1 MRKNKIVSLL
11 FFGLIF
17 LLQFILYSCGS
28 NENAYQNSVEIYECW
43 NMLHHNPSKA
53 NVSKFNNL
61 IQSYDLSNFNFY
73 PDVLFTVQQAGRE
86 IDFQCRN
93 ILKLLELA
101 ESSPQENYEL
111 KLMEFVS
118 NIDKQMIIYIRCRN
132 NITYTSQQRYITFY
146 SLLVGF
152 TIIVVSVLIIL
163 NERELKKKNIRI
175 TQSEIMLRHT
185 MEVQEAERARIS
197 RELHDT
203 VAQSMRYVS
212 LMAEKIHDKE
222 LSEEI
227 IGAQNSNIEDI
238 RKLCYNLT
246 PPNFS
251 TINFLDSLNVLAGKV
266 FGATRTQIRIVKNGE
281 INFSIYTE
289 EQLINLYRIIQEI
302 FQNTYKHANASELT
316 VLFRKEEKLK
326 IIISD
331 DGDGMD
337 EKLVAD
343 INAKNISFYQ
353 NLHFGLKNILERIQ
367 LLNGSI
373 EFRSEEALGTTI
385 VIEM

>member
-1 MRKNKIVSLL
+1 M
-11 FFGLIF
+11 
-17 LLQFILYSCGS
+17 
-28 NENAYQNSVEIYECW
+28 NA
-43 NMLHHNPSKA
+43 
-53 NVSKFNNL
+53 
-61 IQSYDLSNFNFY
+61 
-73 PDVLFTVQQAGRE
+73 G
-86 IDFQCRN
+86 
-93 ILKLLELA
+93 
-101 ESSPQENYEL
+101 
-111 KLMEFVS
+111 
-118 NIDKQMIIYIRCRN
+118 
-132 NITYTSQQRYITFY
+132 
-146 SLLVGF
+146 
-152 TIIVVSVLIIL
+152 
-163 NERELKKKNIRI
+163 
-175 TQSEIMLRHT
+175 IMLRHT

-212 LMAEKIHDKE
+212 LMAEKIKDKE
-222 LSEEI
+222 LFEEI
-227 IGAQNSNIEDI
+227 ISAQNSNIEDI

-251 TINFLDSLNVLAGKV
+251 TINFLDYLNVLAGKV

-302 FQNTYKHANASELT
+302 FHNTYKHANASELT

-353 NLHFGLKNILERIQ
+353 NLHFGLKNILERIL

-373 EFRSEEALGTTI
+373 EFRSEESLGTTI